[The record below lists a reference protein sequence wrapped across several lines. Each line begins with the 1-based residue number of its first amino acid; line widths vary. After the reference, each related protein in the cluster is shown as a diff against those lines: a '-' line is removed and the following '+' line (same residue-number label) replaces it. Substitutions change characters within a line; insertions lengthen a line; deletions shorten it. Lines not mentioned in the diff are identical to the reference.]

1 MAGKKS
7 KSCSSC
13 KIKVTNANVLKGIR
27 HAEIKGRHK
36 LEKAG
41 PSVMGRNVHAPDL
54 KNKHLKLDEQ
64 RMETLDDQQ
73 GGSEID
79 YKKTAEN
86 EFMASNPDLRGK
98 NGKRTVKTFRGHS
111 AREFRWDPKTLRP
124 DHVGDV
130 QRGGAFKGGF
140 VNEALKKAYK
150 GYAAPQ
156 GHIRKGVGHGGEAIK
171 NVNPFSIKI
180 PIKAR
185 DL

>member
-1 MAGKKS
+1 MAKKG
-7 KSCSSC
+7 CPC
-13 KIKVTNANVLKGIR
+13 KVKVTNANVLKGIR
-27 HAEIKGRHK
+27 HSEVKGRHK

-41 PSVMGRNVHAPDL
+41 PSVMGRNIHAPDL

-64 RMETLDDQQ
+64 RMETLDDKT

-98 NGKRTVKTFRGHS
+98 NGKRKVKMFRGHS
-111 AREFRWDPKTLRP
+111 SREYQWDPKSLRP
-124 DHVGDV
+124 DRVGDV

-150 GYAAPQ
+150 GYAVPQ
-156 GHIRKGVGHGGEAIK
+156 GHIRKGVGHGGEAVK